1 MEILTNKVKTEL
13 VNCVETACG
22 EAILTMRRR
31 YEEKQVVIAETGL
44 SSVVY
49 ESSVDYYL
57 DNLEWTQEQFDK
69 YWNNGGEEKEID
81 NYIDRTVELYNDD
94 SVWEEIA

>member
-22 EAILTMRRR
+22 EAILTMRRWH
-31 YEEKQVVIAETGL
+31 EEKQVVIAETGL

-57 DNLEWTQEQFDK
+57 DNLGWTQEQFDK
-69 YWNNGGEEKEID
+69 YWNNGGEEKEIN